1 MHQVPT
7 YRYVQAGMACPGP
20 GQQDACVGVVGYGGC
35 MGGWMEMLPNRW
47 TKISL
52 FSRQTWPWPY
62 NSEYRCGEPVGKQ
75 VN

>member
-35 MGGWMEMLPNRW
+35 MGGWMEMLPNR
-47 TKISL
+47 
-52 FSRQTWPWPY
+52 
-62 NSEYRCGEPVGKQ
+62 
-75 VN
+75 